1 MVSGSA
7 AVAAAPAASNAT
19 GDRLQGNSQKRD
31 VRRSNI
37 VAAKAIAQVV
47 RTSLGP
53 KGMDK
58 MIIAGDGQV
67 VISNDGA
74 TIMDKMEVV
83 HPAAKMVCILL

>member
-1 MVSGSA
+1 MVVATAPSSA
-7 AVAAAPAASNAT
+7 PSSQ
-19 GDRLQGNSQKRD
+19 GDRLQTNSQKKD

-58 MIIAGDGQV
+58 MILAGDGQV

-83 HPAAKMVCILL
+83 HPAAKMVGLSELQS